1 MGIFYVENCIFI
13 NFTENIYDFREL
25 MRQLLIILTSIFIAG
40 CNNYETPPQESA
52 TPEATNITI
61 GDLHQLC
68 GSRTIDINEDIIIG
82 GYVTSSDKAEN
93 FYKSFTIED
102 ATRGAEIMAGVFDTY
117 NIYPIGTYLTIRL
130 NGCSIGEHY
139 GVMQIGL
146 KAAAYSAYPTEY
158 FASQVLLDK
167 HIRRYDITRKI
178 APKPLE
184 IATLKPSL
192 CGMLVNIGPLR
203 HLRDES
209 ATLWD
214 GNENGCWGGY
224 NIFEDR
230 QGERIIVYTSDY
242 ADYAKQQIPSL
253 EIAITGILQQGKVDG
268 KEYYMIKMRDEKDCS
283 TVN

>member
-1 MGIFYVENCIFI
+1 MW
-13 NFTENIYDFREL
+13 R
-25 MRQLLIILTSIFIAG
+25 LLIIFISVLIVG
-40 CNNYETPPQESA
+40 CNDFNTPPQECA

-68 GSRTIDINEDIIIG
+68 GSRTIDINEDIVIG

-102 ATRGAEIMAGVFDTY
+102 ATGGAEIMAGVFDSY

-158 FASQVLLDK
+158 FASQVLLDR
-167 HIRRYDITRKI
+167 HIRRYDITRDI
-178 APKPLE
+178 APQPLE
-184 IATLKPSL
+184 IAILKPSE
-192 CGMLVNIGPLR
+192 CGRLVNIGPLR
-203 HLRDES
+203 HLREES
-209 ATLWD
+209 ASLWE
-214 GNENGCWGGY
+214 GNENGRWGGY

-230 QGERIIVYTSDY
+230 QGERIVVYTSDY
-242 ADYAKQQIPSL
+242 ADYAKQQIPSSD
-253 EIAITGILQQGKVDG
+253 IAITGILQRGKVDG
-268 KEYYMIKMRDEKDCS
+268 KEYYMLKMRDEKDCS
-283 TVN
+283 KVY

>member
-1 MGIFYVENCIFI
+1 MQKTPFFI
-13 NFTENIYDFREL
+13 NFTKNIDNIQDTMWR
-25 MRQLLIILTSIFIAG
+25 LLIIFISVFSVG
-40 CNNYETPPQESA
+40 CNGYETPPQKSA

-68 GSRTIDINEDIIIG
+68 GSRTIDINEEIVIG

-102 ATRGAEIMAGVFDTY
+102 ATGGAEIMAGVFDTY
-117 NIYPIGTYLTIRL
+117 NIYPIGTYLTIKL

-158 FASQVLLDK
+158 FSSQVLLDK
-167 HIRRYDITRKI
+167 HIHRYDITRNI

-184 IATLKPSL
+184 ISTLKPSD
-192 CGMLVNIGPLR
+192 CGELVNIGPLS
-203 HLRDES
+203 HLQQES
-209 ATLWD
+209 TTLWD
-214 GNENGCWGGY
+214 GNENGCWSGY
-224 NIFEDR
+224 NIFEDGE
-230 QGERIIVYTSDY
+230 GERIVVYTSAY
-242 ADYAKQQIPSL
+242 ADYAKHQIPSAKV
-253 EIAITGILQQGKVDG
+253 AITGILQRGKVDG

>member
-1 MGIFYVENCIFI
+1 MW
-13 NFTENIYDFREL
+13 R
-25 MRQLLIILTSIFIAG
+25 LLIIFISVFSVG
-40 CNNYETPPQESA
+40 CNGYETPPQESA
-52 TPEATNITI
+52 TPEATNISI

-68 GSRTIDINEDIIIG
+68 GSRTIDINEEIVIG

-102 ATRGAEIMAGVFDTY
+102 ATGGAEIMAGVFDTY
-117 NIYPIGTYLTIRL
+117 NIYPIGTYLTIKL

-167 HIRRYDITRKI
+167 HIRRYDITRNI
-178 APKPLE
+178 APRPIE
-184 IATLKPSL
+184 ISTLKPSD
-192 CGMLVNIGPLR
+192 CGELVNIGPLR
-203 HLRDES
+203 HIREES
-209 ATLWD
+209 AALWD
-214 GNENGCWGGY
+214 GNENGCWSGY
-224 NIFEDR
+224 NIFEDGE
-230 QGERIIVYTSDY
+230 GERIVVYTSAY
-242 ADYAKQQIPSL
+242 ADYAKHQIPSAKV
-253 EIAITGILQQGKVDG
+253 AITGILQRGKVDG

>member
-1 MGIFYVENCIFI
+1 MLRLI
-13 NFTENIYDFREL
+13 
-25 MRQLLIILTSIFIAG
+25 LLFVVWLTLYG
-40 CNNYETPPQESA
+40 CGETDAPQPQNA
-52 TPEATNITI
+52 VPEATNITI
-61 GDLHQLC
+61 ADLRELVED
-68 GSRTIDINEDIIIG
+68 RTITIEEPLIVG

-102 ATRGAEIMAGVFDTY
+102 ATGGAEIMAGVFDTY

-139 GVMQIGL
+139 EVMQIGL

-178 APKPLE
+178 APQPLE

-203 HLRDES
+203 YLREES

-224 NIFEDR
+224 NIFEDKR
-230 QGERIIVYTSDY
+230 GERIVVYTSDY
-242 ADYAKQQIPSL
+242 ANYAKQQIPSS

>member
-1 MGIFYVENCIFI
+1 MW
-13 NFTENIYDFREL
+13 R
-25 MRQLLIILTSIFIAG
+25 LLIIFISVFSVG
-40 CNNYETPPQESA
+40 CHGYETPPQESA

-68 GSRTIDINEDIIIG
+68 GSRTIDINEEIVIG

-102 ATRGAEIMAGVFDTY
+102 ATGGAEIMAGVFDTY
-117 NIYPIGTYLTIRL
+117 NIYPIGTYLTIKL

-167 HIRRYDITRKI
+167 HIHRYDVTHNI
-178 APKPLE
+178 APRPLE
-184 IATLKPSL
+184 ISTLKPSD
-192 CGMLVNIGPLR
+192 CGELVNIGPLR
-203 HLRDES
+203 HLQEES

-214 GNENGCWGGY
+214 GNENGCWSGY
-224 NIFEDR
+224 NIFEDKNS
-230 QGERIIVYTSDY
+230 ERIVVYTSAY
-242 ADYAKQQIPSL
+242 ADYAKHQIPSTKVAL
-253 EIAITGILQQGKVDG
+253 TGILQRGKVDG

>member
-1 MGIFYVENCIFI
+1 MW
-13 NFTENIYDFREL
+13 R
-25 MRQLLIILTSIFIAG
+25 LLIIFISVFSVG
-40 CNNYETPPQESA
+40 CNGYETPPQESA

-68 GSRTIDINEDIIIG
+68 GSRTIDINEEIVIG

-102 ATRGAEIMAGVFDTY
+102 ATGGAEIMAGVFDTY
-117 NIYPIGTYLTIRL
+117 NIYPIGTYLTIKL

-158 FASQVLLDK
+158 FSSQVLLDK
-167 HIRRYDITRKI
+167 HIRRYDITRNI
-178 APKPLE
+178 APRPLE
-184 IATLKPSL
+184 ISTLKPSD
-192 CGMLVNIGPLR
+192 CGELVNIGPLS
-203 HLRDES
+203 HLQQES

-214 GNENGCWGGY
+214 GNENGCWSGY
-224 NIFEDR
+224 NIFEDGE
-230 QGERIIVYTSDY
+230 GERIVVYTSAY
-242 ADYAKQQIPSL
+242 ADYAKHQIPSAKV
-253 EIAITGILQQGKVDG
+253 AITGILQRGKVDG

>member
-1 MGIFYVENCIFI
+1 MW
-13 NFTENIYDFREL
+13 R
-25 MRQLLIILTSIFIAG
+25 LLIILSLVLIAG
-40 CNNYETPPQESA
+40 CSNYDVPPKESA

-61 GDLHQLC
+61 GDLHKLC
-68 GSRTIDINEDIIIG
+68 GSRTIDINDDIIIG

-102 ATRGAEIMAGVFDTY
+102 ATGGTEIMAGIFDTY

-130 NGCSIGEHY
+130 NGCCIGEHY

-146 KAAAYSAYPTEY
+146 KAAAYSAYPTEH

-167 HIRRYDITRKI
+167 HIRRYDITRNI
-178 APKPLE
+178 APQPLE
-184 IATLKPSL
+184 ISALYTLE
-192 CGMLVNIGPLR
+192 CGRLINIGPLH
-203 HLRDES
+203 HLQEES
-209 ATLWD
+209 AALWD
-214 GNENGCWGGY
+214 GNENGYWGGY

-230 QGERIIVYTSDY
+230 YGERIVVYTSTY
-242 ADYAKQQIPSL
+242 ATYAKHQIPSA
-253 EIAITGILQQGKVDG
+253 EVAITGILQRGKVDG